1 MAEDTSTFT
10 TKKQGMASS
19 DEFKWGEGGSSWE
32 EEINESNGFGMK
44 NGNVTIARPPE
55 AAVSVDV
62 STGDLDTT
70 FSFDATGTTDPT
82 DTSISYEW
90 AFGDG
95 TTKSGAGDTVS
106 HSFSTVDSFTVTV
119 TATNE
124 YGNTDTASVTVTV
137 ESRPPTASFTADQ
150 TTGNTDTTFSFDASG
165 STDPD
170 GEALAYTWN
179 FGDGATET
187 GETTPHSF
195 SEPGDYTVEL
205 IVEDEYGNTDT
216 TTTPVTVNSRAP
228 DASFTVS
235 PSTGDADTSFSFD
248 GSGSSDPDGSTIT
261 YEWTFGDGAT
271 ATGETTPHSYATPG
285 TYTAELT
292 VTDAYGNSD
301 IATTSI
307 TVESRN
313 PDASFTTDSTTGNA
327 DTTFAFDGAGSSDPD
342 GSTLTYEWA
351 FGDGATTTGET
362 TSHSYAD
369 PGDYTVELTVTDEY
383 GNTDTATS
391 TITVTSRTPDASFT
405 VDPSTGTADTS
416 FSFDGSSS
424 SDPDGSMLT
433 YEWDFG
439 DGATATGATT
449 SHSYGTPDVY
459 TVTLTVTDEYGASA
473 STSKTVEVNDLPSAS
488 FTYSPSDP
496 TTDDTISFDGSG
508 SSDSDGTISSYAWDF
523 GDGATA
529 TGKTVSHQ
537 YADSA
542 TYTVELTVT
551 DDDGDSDS
559 TTRNLSVEAGG
570 ERTSGMSQY
579 IHEDPE
585 ASTSFSTNSNNW
597 QYDIDLDGTGGGGE
611 IMVGTTGGQID
622 LSDVETV
629 YVDWMLDY
637 GGRGAVNIGI
647 DSTLSNIHDEN
658 VDGGNLD
665 ASYQHKN
672 SSSFSRR
679 TDSLNTSG
687 ISGTRHIG
695 VGLQASSSGSY
706 DHRLYVY
713 SIWGVDSNG
722 NTVFTIV
729 IPDSIN

>member
-1 MAEDTSTFT
+1 
-10 TKKQGMASS
+10 
-19 DEFKWGEGGSSWE
+19 
-32 EEINESNGFGMK
+32 
-44 NGNVTIARPPE
+44 
-55 AAVSVDV
+55 
-62 STGDLDTT
+62 
-70 FSFDATGTTDPT
+70 
-82 DTSISYEW
+82 
-90 AFGDG
+90 
-95 TTKSGAGDTVS
+95 
-106 HSFSTVDSFTVTV
+106 
-119 TATNE
+119 
-124 YGNTDTASVTVTV
+124 
-137 ESRPPTASFTADQ
+137 
-150 TTGNTDTTFSFDASG
+150 
-165 STDPD
+165 
-170 GEALAYTWN
+170 
-179 FGDGATET
+179 
-187 GETTPHSF
+187 
-195 SEPGDYTVEL
+195 
-205 IVEDEYGNTDT
+205 
-216 TTTPVTVNSRAP
+216 
-228 DASFTVS
+228 
-235 PSTGDADTSFSFD
+235 
-248 GSGSSDPDGSTIT
+248 
-261 YEWTFGDGAT
+261 
-271 ATGETTPHSYATPG
+271 
-285 TYTAELT
+285 
-292 VTDAYGNSD
+292 
-301 IATTSI
+301 
-307 TVESRN
+307 
-313 PDASFTTDSTTGNA
+313 
-327 DTTFAFDGAGSSDPD
+327 
-342 GSTLTYEWA
+342 
-351 FGDGATTTGET
+351 
-362 TSHSYAD
+362 
-369 PGDYTVELTVTDEY
+369 
-383 GNTDTATS
+383 
-391 TITVTSRTPDASFT
+391 
-405 VDPSTGTADTS
+405 
-416 FSFDGSSS
+416 
-424 SDPDGSMLT
+424 
-433 YEWDFG
+433 
-439 DGATATGATT
+439 
-449 SHSYGTPDVY
+449 VY